1 LDRTEYGPDFRFIA
15 RLIAERGLNP
25 VIACETP
32 NLDLDAQKL
41 RDMVTEEMKKTGK

>member
-1 LDRTEYGPDFRFIA
+1 
-15 RLIAERGLNP
+15 

-41 RDMVTEEMKKTGK
+41 RDMVSEEIKKIGK